1 MASVFKKLSREYPGE
16 SGPFTYTKK
25 YFGEFTAF
33 LVVWGYWISILL
45 LNASLAIAITS
56 YSTVFLPIL
65 KNQYYNIFFS
75 SFIIIIIS
83 TISLSGIKG
92 IGRFQFYTALIK
104 LIPLILIIFLGFLF
118 MNVEYFYPINIS
130 NETDFRA
137 ITITTTLTFFAFLGL
152 ESATVPDNKVQN
164 AKENVSKSTIYGVI
178 FTFFVYLLSSI
189 ALFGLL
195 SPEQIQHSNA
205 PYADAGGIILGDYAK
220 YIVAIFAII
229 SALGCLNG
237 WTLLQ
242 IELTKNLSKNNLFP
256 KIFMKENANSIPSS
270 GLIISNTIVVLLIVI
285 NYSKDLSNIFTEL
298 ILTSTFCALI
308 LYFLIALGEIL
319 KIFENKKN
327 LKSNFIS
334 IPLFL
339 FLIWIFVGIGFNS
352 ILLGLALFSLSIP
365 IYFYQKYYA
374 RNRKS

>member
-1 MASVFKKLSREYPGE
+1 
-16 SGPFTYTKK
+16 
-25 YFGEFTAF
+25 
-33 LVVWGYWISILL
+33 
-45 LNASLAIAITS
+45 
-56 YSTVFLPIL
+56 
-65 KNQYYNIFFS
+65 
-75 SFIIIIIS
+75 
-83 TISLSGIKG
+83 
-92 IGRFQFYTALIK
+92 
-104 LIPLILIIFLGFLF
+104 

-178 FTFFVYLLSSI
+178 FTFFVYFLSSI

-256 KIFMKENANSIPSS
+256 KIFLKENANSIPSS
-270 GLIISNTIVVLLIVI
+270 GLVISNTIVILLIVI

-308 LYFLIALGEIL
+308 LYFLIAFGEIL